1 MCQCSQHTIAVHLQT
16 GPAEP
21 GRPGQANPFLVA
33 EIFITCW
40 QLFNA
45 WNKVKSWNA
54 KPFERKG
61 CSMGALCCGY
71 LKTERRGKTCEQHN
85 EVIYCLSL
93 LLWSFHFSWPFLTSP
108 SPPRWGQVVAVHV
121 GCPDTWRPPTLS
133 RAAAKRDA
141 MWCVFFHGRLWKTP
155 ALWISLVQHRD
166 QAHSIS
172 FAHTVPEEGAK
183 TLIILFSK
191 QIWVSRSQ
199 VLIQNDVL

>member
-1 MCQCSQHTIAVHLQT
+1 MWASMCQCSQHTIAVHLQT

-54 KPFERKG
+54 KPFESKG

-93 LLWSFHFSWPFLTSP
+93 LLWSFHFSWPFLTFPDQPQPTSLRSSRGRSRRLP
-108 SPPRWGQVVAVHV
+108 GYMAPTHFEPRR
-121 GCPDTWRPPTLS
+121 CKTWCDVMR
-133 RAAAKRDA
+133 
-141 MWCVFFHGRLWKTP
+141 FFSWKT
-155 ALWISLVQHRD
+155 LEDSSTLD
-166 QAHSIS
+166 KL
-172 FAHTVPEEGAK
+172 GA
-183 TLIILFSK
+183 T
-191 QIWVSRSQ
+191 
-199 VLIQNDVL
+199 